1 MRCARLR
8 RARPGSA
15 RAGFTHLELMI
26 GVLVSSVI
34 VTVGTLAWRP
44 ISGNTLALRDRARD
58 VAEMRLAVE
67 ALLADLGGAETALP
81 GPDPGELLIVREQA
95 VAELQGAWDA
105 GADEGILYS
114 FAGGDLLRQD
124 LALGS
129 SVIIAQHLLQFDVER
144 VDGTETHLR
153 LRTGTGLEERSVELV
168 WPL

>member
-1 MRCARLR
+1 MS
-8 RARPGSA
+8 RARRGHGARPSA
-15 RAGFTHLELMI
+15 RAGFTYLELMI

-44 ISGNTLALRDRARD
+44 ISANTLALRDRARD

-81 GPDPGELLIVREQA
+81 GPDGNELLIVREQA

-114 FAGGDLLRQD
+114 LAGDDLLRQD

-129 SVIIAQHLLQFDVER
+129 SVIIAQHLLQFDVVR
-144 VDGTETHLR
+144 VDGIETHVS

-168 WPL
+168 WPQ